1 MNLVE
6 FLKET
11 EKFIPY
17 AFDNLNP
24 NFFQGE
30 ILKTSFI
37 YDKLK
42 TLDEF
47 ADCDLDIID
56 SPIFDGAQTQT
67 IKLKKNTKFKGK
79 LSLYSIQLTPVMY
92 DPENYKKPVKD
103 GCVIT
108 PVIYDPKDF
117 TPYKEISIRFNV
129 ESNEMNEEEK
139 KKEIVGILEKI
150 LDKPEDYTSKGSRGI
165 ILRGIF
171 TEWSAE
177 EESEK
182 L

>member
-6 FLKET
+6 FLRET
-11 EKFIPY
+11 EKFIPDV
-17 AFDNLNP
+17 FNNLNP

-30 ILKTSFI
+30 RLRTSFI

-47 ADCDLDIID
+47 SECDLDIID
-56 SPIFDGAQTQT
+56 LPFFDGVQTQT
-67 IKLKKNTKFKGK
+67 IKLNKNTKFKGK

-92 DPENYKKPVKD
+92 DPENYRKPVKD
-103 GCVIT
+103 GCFIT

-117 TPYKEISIRFNV
+117 TPFKEVSIRFNV
-129 ESNEMNEEEK
+129 ESNEITQEEK

-150 LDKPEDYTSKGSRGI
+150 LDKPEDYTSKGYRGI
-165 ILRGIF
+165 LLRGIF
-171 TEWSAE
+171 TEWSAG